1 MGQSDVEIGKAAFG
15 GSHEFIGVSDLAPI
29 HDEFEDG
36 AEILWEEIWPDA
48 STPDDCP
55 LEVFSEAE
63 MESLYENTSET
74 DDLAM
79 PAQQENK

>member
-1 MGQSDVEIGKAAFG
+1 MGRKDAEVGQAAFG
-15 GSHEFIGVSDLAPI
+15 GTHEFIGISDLVPI

-48 STPDDCP
+48 DSPDKCS

-63 MESLYENTSET
+63 MESLYEI
-74 DDLAM
+74 
-79 PAQQENK
+79 PAAAPKI